1 MPFAASRLCEDAMKK
16 TRLEK
21 PFGERA
27 YAEPVHA
34 VEALDPA
41 IQAEVVKHLQS
52 EEQILQIISIPPM
65 RAPEIVQN
73 TWGRINYMHPVKIS
87 PRTYLISTQQR
98 LLVIVQPEPGSAP
111 HSTLIHVSEILSL
124 ELGVIL
130 LFAWAAVRWNNR
142 GQIETTRFY
151 FNSVR
156 DELFKQILRR
166 LSRAEIE
173 RANLPPCPEQ
183 RSLEALQKLPFKFKN
198 ILRSS
203 HLFPDE
209 GIRGVAFSPAVF
221 QNRMIIFRKML
232 EPNLALIRTNYH
244 VLVMHEELGNNARY
258 GAVYHYYPLSS
269 VVHASVQQIEG
280 AVQLDLFLCKH
291 GVEETLH
298 FSFPA
303 EEEKNLCRTF
313 AEWIRPTRRV

>member
-1 MPFAASRLCEDAMKK
+1 MKK
-16 TRLEK
+16 NRLEK
-21 PFGERA
+21 PFGERV
-27 YAEPVHA
+27 YAEPVPA
-34 VEALDPA
+34 VEALDPV
-41 IQAEVVKHLQS
+41 IQAELVKQLQP
-52 EEQILQIISIPPM
+52 EEQILQIISVPPM
-65 RAPEIVQN
+65 RAPEIIQH

-98 LLVIVQPEPGSAP
+98 LLVIVQPEPGAAP
-111 HSTLIHVSEILSL
+111 HSTPIHVSEILSL

-142 GQIETTRFY
+142 GKIETTRFY

-156 DELFKQILRR
+156 DELFKQVLRR
-166 LSRAEIE
+166 LSRAKIA
-173 RANLPPCPEQ
+173 RANLHPCPEQ
-183 RSLEALQKLPFKFKN
+183 RNLEALQKLPFKFKN
-198 ILRSS
+198 ILLSS

-221 QNRMIIFRKML
+221 HTRMIIFRKML

-244 VLVMHEELGNNARY
+244 VLVMHEELGSNARY

-269 VVHASVQQIEG
+269 IAHARVQPMEG
-280 AVQLDLFLCKH
+280 AVQLDLFLCKQ
-291 GVEETLH
+291 GGEETLH

-303 EEEKNLCRTF
+303 EEEKNLRHTF
-313 AEWIRPTRRV
+313 AEWAQ